1 MNDTMSLLLA
11 TTILAVG
18 GLGLFMY
25 KNSDDKE
32 SSGDDYNEDSLFN
45 MGSFWGS
52 NENHGQE
59 LQKQKEIEKQSA
71 AREDTNYTFLKGL
84 FWLYLSQR
92 FILAIPFSKVYIV
105 HNVIARFVIFN
116 LRCIC
121 NFIGIT
127 YLSQYGSKR
136 FIGKFSFQIFA
147 F

>member
-52 NENHGQE
+52 NDDDDDGTHKEND
-59 LQKQKEIEKQSA
+59 KEE
-71 AREDTNYTFLKGL
+71 EDVEIYEPK
-84 FWLYLSQR
+84 SR
-92 FILAIPFSKVYIV
+92 SRASKTKRNRKTI
-105 HNVIARFVIFN
+105 
-116 LRCIC
+116 
-121 NFIGIT
+121 
-127 YLSQYGSKR
+127 GSKR
-136 FIGKFSFQIFA
+136 RY
-147 F
+147 

>member
-1 MNDTMSLLLA
+1 MFVWLYLSQRFIWLYLSQRFIWLYLSQMFIWLYLSQMFIWLYLSQMFIWLYLSQRF
-11 TTILAVG
+11 I
-18 GLGLFMY
+18 
-25 KNSDDKE
+25 
-32 SSGDDYNEDSLFN
+32 
-45 MGSFWGS
+45 
-52 NENHGQE
+52 
-59 LQKQKEIEKQSA
+59 
-71 AREDTNYTFLKGL
+71 
-84 FWLYLSQR
+84 WLYLSQR

>member
-52 NENHGQE
+52 NNDDDDDGTHKENE
-59 LQKQKEIEKQSA
+59 KEE
-71 AREDTNYTFLKGL
+71 EDVEIYEPK
-84 FWLYLSQR
+84 SR
-92 FILAIPFSKVYIV
+92 SRASKTKRNRKTI
-105 HNVIARFVIFN
+105 
-116 LRCIC
+116 
-121 NFIGIT
+121 
-127 YLSQYGSKR
+127 GSKR
-136 FIGKFSFQIFA
+136 RY
-147 F
+147 